1 METVYDEKAV
11 LELAKD
17 ITAAQD
23 LVQIMR
29 VSSGMEDEFAPYAVG
44 LAIALEKL
52 LDPVAEYIDW
62 VNFNKTWQE
71 ASSAEKAYR
80 SEEDA

>member
-29 VSSGMEDEFAPYAVG
+29 VSSGMEDEFAPYAIG

-62 VNFNKTWQE
+62 VNFNKTWQ
-71 ASSAEKAYR
+71 KAP
-80 SEEDA
+80 STET